1 MLMDAVIYAIMVWYI
16 EAVHPGSYGLPRPW
30 YFVFQPSYWFG
41 HNTQSCPKMSRRT
54 FQMMTS
60 DELEDAPQADGLLAY
75 EREPI
80 HLSLGVTIENLVK
93 VCKIWSCL
101 VLFAFANSFV
111 KGRCSR
117 LLIFA
122 SLHCEPAHT
131 HLDTFCK
138 VSTSWSSGWQR

>member
-1 MLMDAVIYAIMVWYI
+1 
-16 EAVHPGSYGLPRPW
+16 
-30 YFVFQPSYWFG
+30 
-41 HNTQSCPKMSRRT
+41 
-54 FQMMTS
+54 MTS

-101 VLFAFANSFV
+101 VFFAFANSFV

-122 SLHCEPAHT
+122 SLHCEPLLEFWMAKVT
-131 HLDTFCK
+131 ALFPALLRGLDVNDLKKSPKINF
-138 VSTSWSSGWQR
+138 

>member
-1 MLMDAVIYAIMVWYI
+1 
-16 EAVHPGSYGLPRPW
+16 
-30 YFVFQPSYWFG
+30 
-41 HNTQSCPKMSRRT
+41 
-54 FQMMTS
+54 MMTS

-101 VLFAFANSFV
+101 VFF
-111 KGRCSR
+111 
-117 LLIFA
+117 
-122 SLHCEPAHT
+122 
-131 HLDTFCK
+131 DTFCK